1 MNTYEPRITLGN
13 DSSIKNKKIS
23 SIYYRENQKIDF
35 NNPTPDLNSI
45 DSKELR
51 KKILSLTTIEA
62 RRQGI
67 NKSTLWYLQ
76 QRAHSQRPLYLYKK
90 IGDIINE

>member
-1 MNTYEPRITLGN
+1 MNHALGWET
-13 DSSIKNKKIS
+13 ILQLKTRKLARFIIGKTK
-23 SIYYRENQKIDF
+23 KIDF